1 MNRVLRAA
9 MVAFALV
16 AALAL
21 AACGNEEQN
30 DYVDEVNAV
39 QNAFLDEMTAVAA
52 TPPTN
57 ASQAGDVVG
66 RMQEAF
72 TTAAED
78 FEGIDPP
85 DEVAELHDELIATMS
100 DLGDQIG
107 QLQDALQSGNAQQ
120 AQQAAV
126 ELQSALAEAQTRVT
140 ELTDQINAEFE
151 G

>member
-1 MNRVLRAA
+1 MNRAMRAA
-9 MVAFALV
+9 MAVFVAV

-30 DYVDEVNAV
+30 DYVDQVNDV
-39 QNAFLDEMTAVAA
+39 QNAFLEEMTAVAS

-57 ASQAGDVVG
+57 ASQAGDVVA
-66 RMQEAF
+66 RMQDAF

-85 DEVAELHDELIATMS
+85 EEVTDLHDELTATMS
-100 DLGDQIG
+100 DLGEQIG
-107 QLQDALQSGNAQQ
+107 ELKAALQGGAQQ

-126 ELQSALAEAQTRVT
+126 ELQSALAEAETRVT
-140 ELTDQINAEFE
+140 ELTDQINEE
-151 G
+151 LGG